1 MVKILLVST
10 IVNESLKKAAEDV
23 KDCVDVKLVYT
34 HDLQNYSKKDIQKFV
49 DWADV
54 VLIDVRGDPGLLA
67 DISYGEKDVVYLV
80 GGSPTLMAKAKL
92 GKFKMPAKA
101 GPIMGSPESVKK
113 RIERIQKIIEGL
125 GKVVPLGALRDG
137 RDYIRLMKY
146 WANGGYENYK
156 NMFLLLATRS
166 GIDVEVKEPV
176 EFPECGIYHPSYGFD
191 YKPVIDPDK
200 PVVGILFYGGMHFE
214 QCVKVLER
222 LAGRI
227 DANIVP
233 VYTEGIL
240 ALKAIEEHLTN
251 VDAIISLVWF
261 RLNGGPLGGDP
272 RPTIELLK
280 KRKAKLFTPALMY
293 TQKIDEWERDE
304 RGLNILQTITTV
316 VLPEM
321 DGGVEPIPICGV
333 KNDEVVPIEDRVDRF
348 AKRVNRWLELKRKP
362 NSDKRIAIVV
372 YNYPPGEENLCNA
385 AYLDTFKSVERMLE
399 ELEKEEYAVRKADLE
414 KLFLER
420 RLFNPRLYLPESIE
434 CPRMSAGEYLKYFN
448 ELPEDVRK
456 DVIEFWGEPPGDI
469 MVDDGGIL
477 IPGVTLGNVFIGVQ
491 PSRRPV
497 LTSEKDVYSAI
508 HDKTK
513 PPHHQYLA
521 FYFWLEKVFKADCI
535 IHVGTHGL
543 AEFMK
548 GKEIGLSSKC
558 FPDILIGEMPH
569 LYIYHVVNTSEATIA
584 KRRLYGTLVSYNSPP
599 YTTSDLYE
607 DYAKLEEYLDE
618 YREAMNKD
626 AARSEIARKKALDL
640 ARKLNLGEDLEEVE
654 AKLYEYKRSI
664 IPKGL
669 HILGRSYSL
678 EELEDFVIL
687 LARYDRGEIK
697 SLNRLISEEKGWNY
711 EEVLRKPEKLK
722 EIDKEAREIVG
733 RFLKGEKFRKYDRTL
748 KYCLETA
755 KSFADNSLEIKN
767 LLEGLKANYVE
778 PSTGGDVIRNPEAL
792 PTGRNLYQFDPMKVP
807 TEAATERGRYIA
819 RETIKKYFEKHGKHP
834 ESVGVVLWGFETAKT
849 YGETVAQIFEY
860 LGVEVIHKTP
870 WEKELRV
877 IPLEKLGHPRID
889 VVVTICGFFREM
901 FPNVME
907 LIDKAVMVVCEL
919 NEPEEMN
926 FVRKHAKELEKFGDL
941 ARTRIFGPRATEYGT
956 RMLQLVED
964 SAWKD
969 ESDLVEAYIHSM
981 CYAYGKGIY
990 SQEAREV
997 FENLLKN
1004 VEMVS
1009 QVRDSH
1015 DYEITDLDHY
1025 YEFFGGLSKSVEV
1038 LRGKKP
1044 EMLIADTTKE
1054 VVKVESVEDSIE
1066 RGTVTRTL
1074 NPKWIEEMLKHG
1086 FLGVQK
1092 IADRVEYLLGL
1103 AATTGAVENWIWDR
1117 IAERFVLDEEMFERL
1132 KSNNPYAAKEI
1143 LERLLEANRRG
1154 YWDAGKEILNEM
1166 EERLVEIDGMLEDEI
1181 EVRAGKNEEKV
1192 NR

>member
-1 MVKILLVST
+1 MVNVLLIST
-10 IVNESLKKAAEDV
+10 IVNGSLKKAIEDV
-23 KDCVDVKLVYT
+23 KDYAEVKLVYT
-34 HDLQNYSKKDIQKFV
+34 HSLQDYGKEDLQQLVN
-49 DWADV
+49 WADV
-54 VLIDVRGDPGLLA
+54 VLIDVRGDPVLLT
-67 DISYGEKDVVYLV
+67 DVNYGEKDVVYLV
-80 GGSPTLMAKAKL
+80 GGSPTLMAEAKL
-92 GKFKMPAKA
+92 GKFRMPAKA
-101 GPIMGSPESVKK
+101 GAAMRSPETVKK
-113 RIERIQKIIEGL
+113 RIDRIQKIIEGL
-125 GKVVPLGALRDG
+125 GKVIPFGALKDG
-137 RDYIRLMKY
+137 RDYVRLLKY
-146 WANGGYENYK
+146 WGNGGYENYK
-156 NMFLLLATRS
+156 NMFLLLAKRA
-166 GIDVEVKEPV
+166 GDDVEVREPI
-176 EFPECGIYHPSYGFD
+176 EYPERGIYHPVYGFD
-191 YKPVIDPDK
+191 YKPVIDPSK
-200 PVVGILFYGGMHFE
+200 PTVGILFYGGMHFE
-214 QCVKVLER
+214 QCIKTLER
-222 LAGRI
+222 LVEKI
-227 DANIVP
+227 DANIIP

-240 ALKAIEEHLTN
+240 ALKAVEEYFTN
-251 VDAIISLVWF
+251 VDAIISLLWF

-280 KRKAKLFTPALMY
+280 KRKAKLFTPALMFN
-293 TQKIDEWERDE
+293 QKIDDWEKNE
-304 RGLNILQTITTV
+304 RGLNIVQTITTV

-333 KNDEVVPIEDRVDRF
+333 KNDEVVPIEERVDKLAR
-348 AKRVNRWLELKRKP
+348 RVNRWLELKRIP
-362 NSDKRIAIVV
+362 NSDKRIAIIV

-385 AYLDTFKSVERMLE
+385 AYLDTFKSVERILE
-399 ELEKEEYAVRKADLE
+399 DLEKEGYSVEKADLE

-420 RLFNPRLYLPESIE
+420 KLFNPKLYPPESIE
-434 CPRMSAGEYLKYFN
+434 CPRMSVEEYLRYFN

-456 DVIEFWGEPPGDI
+456 DIVEFWSDPPGDI
-469 MVDDGGIL
+469 MVDDRGIL

-491 PSRRPV
+491 PSRRPI
-497 LTSEKDVYSAI
+497 LTSDEDIYSAI

-521 FYFWLEKVFKADCI
+521 FYFWLEKVFKADCV

-548 GKEIGLSSKC
+548 GKELGLSSKC
-558 FPDILIGEMPH
+558 FPDILIGDMPH
-569 LYIYHVVNTSEATIA
+569 LYIYHVLNTSEATIA
-584 KRRLYGTLVSYNSPP
+584 KRRLYGTLISYNSPP

-607 DYAKLEEYLDE
+607 DYVKLEEYLDE
-618 YREAMNKD
+618 YREALNKD
-626 AARSEIARKKALDL
+626 KARAEIVKRKALDL
-640 ARKLNLGEDLEEVE
+640 AKKLHLGDNLEEIE

-669 HILGRSYSL
+669 HILGRNYSL

-697 SLNRLISEEKGWNY
+697 SLNRLICEDKGWNY
-711 EEVLRKPEKLK
+711 DEVLREPKKLK
-722 EIDKEAREIVG
+722 EIDKEAKEIV
-733 RFLKGEKFRKYDRTL
+733 RKFLRGEKFPKYEKTL
-748 KYCLETA
+748 GYCLKVA

-767 LLEGLKANYVE
+767 LLEGLKANYIE
-778 PSTGGDVIRNPEAL
+778 PSAGGDVIRNPEAL

-807 TEAATERGRYIA
+807 TEAATERGKYIA
-819 RETIKKYFEKHGKHP
+819 RETIKKYFEKYGRYP
-834 ESVGVVLWGFETAKT
+834 ESVGIVLWGFETAKT

-877 IPLEKLGHPRID
+877 IPLDELGHPRID

-907 LIDKAVMVVCEL
+907 LIDKAVRLVSEL
-919 NEPEEMN
+919 DEPEEMN
-926 FVRKHAKELEKFGDL
+926 FVKKHARNLEKFGDL
-941 ARTRIFGPRATEYGT
+941 GKVRIFGPVATEYGT

-969 ESDLVEAYIHSM
+969 ESDLAEGYISSM
-981 CYAYGKGIY
+981 CYAYGSDVY
-990 SQEAREV
+990 SKEAREV
-997 FENLLKN
+997 FESLLKS
-1004 VEMVS
+1004 VEMVT

-1025 YEFFGGLSKSVEV
+1025 YEFFGGLSKSIEI

-1044 EMLIADTTKE
+1044 EMLIADTTRE
-1054 VVKVESVEDSIE
+1054 VVRVENVKDSIE

-1103 AATTGAVENWIWDR
+1103 AATTGEVENWIWDR
-1117 IAERFVLDEEMFERL
+1117 VAERFVFDEEMFGRL
-1132 KSNNPYAAKEI
+1132 KSANPYATKEI
-1143 LERLLEANRRG
+1143 LEKLLEANRRG
-1154 YWDAGKEILNEM
+1154 YWDADENVLDKI
-1166 EERLVEIDGMLEDEI
+1166 EERYIELDGILEEEIG
-1181 EVRAGKNEEKV
+1181 G
-1192 NR
+1192 